1 MHRTVAMTCVGAM
14 LAAGVADAAIAAD
27 LKGMP
32 TSGLVSVGERP
43 SIWNGLYAG
52 VGAGYASGDSDAQE
66 INGPRN
72 YIANFDGAAG
82 FVYVGWQKQLGRLVG
97 GVELAA
103 GYLGVGSHVTR
114 DVTGGSIASGADF
127 GAYGSLS
134 ARLGLLAT
142 PTLLLY
148 ARGGVA
154 LADVDAATVQTCSDG
169 TLCGGA
175 QTTSV
180 SEARSDSPTWGLLLG
195 TGLEKQLTNK
205 WTARLEYQYFDFREE
220 LALPPI
226 DGPGWNQDADIHAV
240 SAGLSYRF

>member
-1 MHRTVAMTCVGAM
+1 MQRTAAMTCVGAM
-14 LAAGVADAAIAAD
+14 LAAGLADAAISAD

-32 TSGLVSVGERP
+32 AFGLVSTVVERP
-43 SIWNGLYAG
+43 GIWNGLYAG

-82 FVYVGWQKQLGRLVG
+82 FFYVGWQRQLGRLVG

-103 GYLGVGSHVTR
+103 GYLGAGSHVTR
-114 DVTGGSIASGADF
+114 DVTGGSITSGADF

-148 ARGGVA
+148 ARGGIA
-154 LADVDAATVQTCSDG
+154 LADVDAATVQTCTDG

-180 SEARSDSPTWGLLLG
+180 SEARSDSPTWGLHV
-195 TGLEKQLTNK
+195 
-205 WTARLEYQYFDFREE
+205 
-220 LALPPI
+220 I
-226 DGPGWNQDADIHAV
+226 
-240 SAGLSYRF
+240 